1 MSTQTKIGLGS
12 NKAKAATLA
21 EVRKAVDAF
30 AQGEAECIL
39 ATFRDNGLEASFVIA
54 GFAGFARCMVAHHAN
69 EEYYMLDRGMEDISL
84 EVKHKN
90 GAKDVVSNIA
100 TVPLEWALSGLYW
113 FLWTGKMS
121 PVHDWI
127 NSYSA
132 ELKW

>member
-1 MSTQTKIGLGS
+1 MSTQIKIGLGS
-12 NKAKAATLA
+12 NKGKAATLA

-54 GFAGFARCMVAHHAN
+54 GFAGCARCMVAHRAN